1 MISFLKKISDDN
13 SSSGYDNCIQFSDS
27 DLKNEISMLLTSRP
41 LFPDLE
47 DLTYICDSV
56 INYGVNSSL
65 LNIVT
70 QEEQT
75 LIIRRITI
83 ALKRF
88 EPRISDIIVMHKE
101 VNDIKYVFT
110 VNSYILSRPLVFDV
124 FWTKATDN
132 LSLYE

>member
-75 LIIRRITI
+75 LEIIRRITI

-110 VNSYILSRPLVFDV
+110 V
-124 FWTKATDN
+124 
-132 LSLYE
+132 